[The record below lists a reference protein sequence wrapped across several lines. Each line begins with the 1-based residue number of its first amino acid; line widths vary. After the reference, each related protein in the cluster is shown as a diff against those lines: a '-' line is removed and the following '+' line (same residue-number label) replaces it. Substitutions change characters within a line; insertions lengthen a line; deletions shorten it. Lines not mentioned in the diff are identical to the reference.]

1 ICRLSVFHD
10 LHCLNTIRKRVYAD
24 MYPEM
29 YPEMLKSNA
38 IIHVGKSAE
47 EPNPTLGEDHC
58 IDAMREMIMC
68 RGDMT
73 PIPVIW
79 DERGQR
85 DNPYFPIVHSCRN
98 FDKLRGWMLERHDLH

>member
-1 ICRLSVFHD
+1 
-10 LHCLNTIRKRVYAD
+10 
-24 MYPEM
+24 
-29 YPEMLKSNA
+29 MLVSQQRNVA
-38 IIHVGKSAE
+38 SRYSGKMKLI
-47 EPNPTLGEDHC
+47 PLGGEDHC